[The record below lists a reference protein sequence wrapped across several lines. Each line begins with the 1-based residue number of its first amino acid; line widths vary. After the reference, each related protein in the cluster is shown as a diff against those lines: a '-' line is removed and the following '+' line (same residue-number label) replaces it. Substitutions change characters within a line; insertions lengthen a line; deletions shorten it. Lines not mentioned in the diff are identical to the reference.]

1 MSAGTGSEISFTFNG
16 DSYEGVPGQSIAA
29 ALMASGV
36 RELRTTRFHKE
47 ARLIFCGI
55 GACFDCV
62 VVVNGVANQRAC
74 LVEIAQND
82 EIVSSK

>member
-1 MSAGTGSEISFTFNG
+1 MSAGTGAEISFTFNG

-74 LVEIAQND
+74 LVEIAQGD
-82 EIVSSK
+82 QIVSNA

>member
-1 MSAGTGSEISFTFNG
+1 MSNNSNSEISFTFNG
-16 DSYEGVPGQSIAA
+16 DSYEGAQGQSIAA

-47 ARLIFCGI
+47 PRLIFCGI
-55 GACFDCV
+55 GVCFDCV

-74 LVEIAQND
+74 LVEINQGD

>member
-1 MSAGTGSEISFTFNG
+1 MSARADSEISFTFNG
-16 DSYEGVPGQSIAA
+16 DIYEGVPGQSIAA

-74 LVEIAQND
+74 LVEIAQNV